1 VNFSNRRISTNFS
14 IPLKMLEELDKA
26 CGGKGYRSKYMTKAL
41 RIQLKKDG
49 FLTNERNVIS

>member
-1 VNFSNRRISTNFS
+1 
-14 IPLKMLEELDKA
+14 MLEELDKA